1 MIEARQGHDWS
12 GATPSVDADAYTGT
26 EHRAAPS
33 EEDAGQKPR
42 EERGD
47 LPALEAADL
56 PAHLMPP
63 TVFTDSKVAYTRR
76 LPLANVVVRQLC
88 TVVPSISAPLVA
100 DRFAAPSAGD
110 MRAARR
116 PAP

>member
-1 MIEARQGHDWS
+1 M
-12 GATPSVDADAYTGT
+12 SVDARADARS
-26 EHRAAPS
+26 EDRAAPD
-33 EEDAGQKPR
+33 EDTGDESR

-47 LPALEAADL
+47 LPALEAADF

-110 MRAARR
+110 MRAVRR
-116 PAP
+116 PAL